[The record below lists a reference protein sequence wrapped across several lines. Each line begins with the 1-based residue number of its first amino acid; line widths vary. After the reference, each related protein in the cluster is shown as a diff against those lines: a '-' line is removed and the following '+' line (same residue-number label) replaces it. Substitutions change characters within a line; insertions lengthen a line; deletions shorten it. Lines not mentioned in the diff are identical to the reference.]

1 MKRPLRPDEIRLW
14 AAVARTVRPAHGRV
28 VPVVQEAARQAARKL
43 SPAPKAAPV
52 VAAQASQPRRTAV
65 FHFEPAPI
73 EPGRKRRIV
82 RERDPIGARIDL
94 HGLGQFE
101 AQDRLLAFLQRAQ
114 AMGFR
119 AVLVIT
125 GKGTRGDGVIK
136 RRAPDWLAD
145 PVLRDVVAGWSPAH
159 HRHGG
164 EGALYVAIKRKTVG

>member
-1 MKRPLRPDEIRLW
+1 MRRSLRPDELRLW
-14 AAVARTVRPAHGRV
+14 AAVAKTVRPARGRV
-28 VPVVQEAARQAARKL
+28 VPVVEEAAKPAAKAKGRAKVVALAPGPKPARKL
-43 SPAPKAAPV
+43 APRLSPD
-52 VAAQASQPRRTAV
+52 
-65 FHFEPAPI
+65 PI

-82 RERDPIGARIDL
+82 RERDPIDAKIDL

-101 AQDRLLAFLQRAQ
+101 AQDRLVAFLGRAQ
-114 AMGFR
+114 QMGFR

-145 PVLRDVVAGWSPAH
+145 PVLREIVAGWSPAH

-164 EGALYVAIKRKTVG
+164 EGALYVAIKRKAARS